1 MNKSWSKS
9 TRYIIAMLLLVATIW
24 LTIFAIDLIE
34 AIAISALL
42 AYILNPLVTFVH
54 TRAKVSRTWIVWF
67 VYLFS
72 LAGLVAIGIV
82 FIPLIPEQTANL
94 ISELQVIVAQIQA
107 DYLSAPI
114 VFMNIEIPINDL
126 IPDISAFSPNSSVRT
141 DIILDAIET
150 TTTNVGWLAVIL
162 VSTFYLLQDWARLR
176 QWLSK
181 WIPKEHDKDARHLY
195 EQIALV
201 WNQYFR
207 GQFRLSL
214 IVGTLTGIGAALVG
228 LPGAVIFGILAG
240 IFDVLLSV
248 GPLIITGVAALVA
261 LFGGSAF
268 LGLSNVAFMLV
279 VVAIFSVIQVVE
291 NVWLRPRIMGQSLNL
306 HPAIVF
312 IAIIT
317 SLALTGILTALIVI
331 PMVASTAVII
341 RYLHAKI
348 FELDP
353 WTDLHPKIVVEQS
366 EE

>member
-1 MNKSWSKS
+1 MSKTWSTS
-9 TRYIIAMLLLVATIW
+9 TRYIVALLLLIATIW
-24 LTIFAIDLIE
+24 LAIFAIDLIE
-34 AIAISALL
+34 ALAIAALL

-54 TRAKVSRTWIVWF
+54 IRAKVSRTWIVWF
-67 VYLFS
+67 VYLLS
-72 LAGLVAIGIV
+72 LGGLVTVGIIL
-82 FIPLIPEQTANL
+82 IPLIPEQTTNL

-114 VFMNIEIPINDL
+114 VFMNIEIPINNL
-126 IPDISAFSPNSSVRT
+126 IPDISTFSPNSAVQT
-141 DIILDAIET
+141 DIILNAIET

-162 VSTFYLLQDWARLR
+162 VSTFYLLQDWKRLR

-181 WIPKEHDKDARHLY
+181 WIPNAYNGDARYLY
-195 EQIALV
+195 EQISLV

-214 IVGTLTGIGAALVG
+214 IVGTLTGIGSALIG

-240 IFDVLLSV
+240 VFDVLLSV

-261 LFGGSAF
+261 LFGGSTF
-268 LGLSNVAFMLV
+268 LELSNVAFMLV
-279 VVAIFSVIQVVE
+279 VVAVFSVIQVAE

-348 FELDP
+348 FKLDP
-353 WTDLHPKIVVEQS
+353 WTDLHAKIVVEQN
-366 EE
+366 EA